1 MDSPSLAPQQTP
13 LTPSSIHSFET
24 SDNESVTIVVGRAVP
39 AEAKAWKAH
48 VESQEPTWEILPKP
62 RSASASASANR
73 STSLERPPSRKQ
85 PRVTVAS
92 ALSSH
97 PSSAPLDIPSPL
109 QNLQQIL
116 SPPLSAGEFA
126 TAAVEKPIIQ
136 RATSQR
142 KTRVVGPR
150 TQTATVGIARSVS
163 VSKARPRT
171 LMRGQEELV
180 KGSPNSETKLGD
192 GMALMPMLVEIG
204 NRKSQRVQLVNV

>member
-1 MDSPSLAPQQTP
+1 
-13 LTPSSIHSFET
+13 
-24 SDNESVTIVVGRAVP
+24 
-39 AEAKAWKAH
+39 
-48 VESQEPTWEILPKP
+48 
-62 RSASASASANR
+62 
-73 STSLERPPSRKQ
+73 
-85 PRVTVAS
+85 VTVAS

-116 SPPLSAGEFA
+116 SPPLSAGEFE
-126 TAAVEKPIIQ
+126 TPAVEKPIIK

-163 VSKARPRT
+163 VSKATRPRT
-171 LMRGQEELV
+171 LMRGPADLE
-180 KGSPNSETKLGD
+180 KGSSNAETKLGD